1 MNQDS
6 ANGVVPLIRLFI
18 DLALFRRGPEQAP
31 ASPLV
36 LGALLLAYVG
46 VGLAIAGTLPVP
58 GGAGPWPTLFATAFA
73 LGWCWFMLRL
83 ARKPE
88 RFVQT
93 AIALFGVQVLFT
105 PFVGALQGQL
115 LKAMGTG
122 DMPVLLALL
131 LLVVAIYIIAVVA
144 RILRI
149 ATEWPMPVCVLA
161 LLGQSMLEGLLAL
174 ALFAPAVTS
183 TPGAT

>member
-6 ANGVVPLIRLFI
+6 ANGVLPLIRLFI

-31 ASPLV
+31 PSVPV
-36 LGALLLAYVG
+36 LGVLLLAYVG
-46 VGLAIAGTLPVP
+46 VGLAVASALPVP
-58 GGAGPWPTLFATAFA
+58 SDSGPWPTLFATTFA
-73 LGWCWFMLRL
+73 LAWCWLMLRL

-122 DMPVLLALL
+122 EMPVLLALL
-131 LLVVAIYIIAVVA
+131 LLAVAVYIIAVVA

-174 ALFAPAVTS
+174 ALFAPALS
-183 TPGAT
+183 GQPGAT